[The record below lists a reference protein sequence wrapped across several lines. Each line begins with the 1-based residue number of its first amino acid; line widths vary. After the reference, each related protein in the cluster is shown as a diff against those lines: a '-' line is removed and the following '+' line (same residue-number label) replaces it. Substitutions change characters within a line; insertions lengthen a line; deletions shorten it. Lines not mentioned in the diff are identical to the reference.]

1 MSSLLRTGIR
11 FFRRRRDHYIPLVAV
26 RIHTHALRENLRA
39 FQKAFPTLAVAP
51 VFKSNAYGHGLVAVA
66 RLFDRDAL
74 PFFAV
79 DSYAEALILRNE
91 GIRTPLLIIGYTLPE
106 NMRARRLRNVAF
118 TVASMETLRS
128 IVGRSDPLEC
138 HLKIDTGMH
147 RQGIAPDEISD
158 ALALLRGAP
167 HIRITG
173 VMTHLADADGDDDV
187 LTKKQINA
195 WNAAVTQLKRQL
207 PALRHIHCSATA
219 GSRYADSIDANVL
232 RLGIGL
238 YGCMSDISITVAP
251 ALELVSLVS
260 AVRTVDPGERIG
272 YNGTYTAQKRM
283 RVATVPMGYA
293 EGIDRRLSNVG
304 TFFVRGKPCPIVGR
318 VSMNMTTIDV
328 TDSEE
333 AVRVG
338 DEVIAISTERGSANS
353 CESIARLCGS
363 IPYEILVHIPSTLR
377 RNYI

>member
-1 MSSLLRTGIR
+1 MSSLLRSAIR
-11 FFRRRRDHYIPLVAV
+11 FFRRRRAHYIPLVAV
-26 RIHTHALRENLRA
+26 RVHTHALRENLRA
-39 FQKAFPTLAVAP
+39 FQKAFPSLAFAP
-51 VFKSNAYGHGLVAVA
+51 VLKSNAYGHGLAAVA

-118 TVASMETLRS
+118 TIASIETLRS
-128 IVGRSDPLEC
+128 IAGRIEHLEC

-147 RQGIAPDEISD
+147 RQGITPDEIPD
-158 ALALLRGAP
+158 ALVLLRAAP

-195 WNAAVTQLKRQL
+195 WNAAVRLFKENIPTL
-207 PALRHIHCSATA
+207 HSIHCSATA
-219 GSRYADSIDANVL
+219 GSRYADCIDANVL

-238 YGCMSDISITVAP
+238 YGCMSDIPIAVAP

-260 AVRTVDPGERIG
+260 AIRTVDPGERIG
-272 YNGTYTAQKRM
+272 YNGTYTVQKRM

-293 EGIDRRLSNVG
+293 EGIDRRLSDIG
-304 TFFVRGKPCPIVGR
+304 TFFVHQTPCPIVGR

-328 TDSEE
+328 TDIEQT
-333 AVRVG
+333 VRVG
-338 DEVIAISTERGSANS
+338 DEVIAISAERGSANS
-353 CESIARLCGS
+353 CESIARQCGT

>member
-1 MSSLLRTGIR
+1 MQKIIR
-11 FFRRRRDHYIPLVAV
+11 SFFRFIRKSRVRYTPLVFV
-26 RIHTHALRENLRA
+26 RVHTRMLRENLCA
-39 FQKAFPTLAVAP
+39 FQRTFPTLAVAP
-51 VFKSNAYGHGLVAVA
+51 VLKSNAYGHGLVAVA

-118 TVASMETLRS
+118 TIASIETLRS
-128 IVGRSDPLEC
+128 IADRSEPLEY

-147 RQGIAPDEISD
+147 RQGIALDEIPD
-158 ALALLRGAP
+158 ALALLRAFP

-207 PALRHIHCSATA
+207 PALQHIHCSATA
-219 GSRYADSIDANVL
+219 GSRYADCINANVM

-238 YGCMSDISITVAP
+238 YGCTSNIPVAVQP

-260 AVRTVDPGERIG
+260 AVRTVNPGERIG
-272 YNGTYTAQKRM
+272 YNGTYTVQKRM

-293 EGIDRRLSNVG
+293 EGIDRRLSNIG
-304 TFFVRGKPCPIVGR
+304 TFFVHQSPCPIIGR

-333 AVRVG
+333 TVRVG
-338 DEVIAISTERGSANS
+338 DEVIAISAERGSANS
-353 CESIARLCGS
+353 CESIARQCGS